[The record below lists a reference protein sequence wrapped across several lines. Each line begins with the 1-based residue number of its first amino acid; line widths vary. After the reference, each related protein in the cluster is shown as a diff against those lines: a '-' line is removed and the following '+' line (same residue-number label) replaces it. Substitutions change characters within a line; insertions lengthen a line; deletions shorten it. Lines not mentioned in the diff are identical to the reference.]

1 VIVQVERIAERGT
14 LNPRQVK
21 IPGILVDCVVVA
33 KPEHHWQTFG
43 EPYSPAFSCEI
54 RMLMQTV
61 PPMEMS
67 PRKIVVRRAAFEL
80 KPNSIVNL
88 GIGMPEGVSAVANEE
103 RVLEYVTLTA
113 ESGMIGGLPSA
124 GLNFGAG
131 INIDA
136 LIDEPYQFDYYDGG
150 GLDIAFLGAAEIDA
164 EGNVNVSKFG
174 PRFIGP
180 GGFIDISQN
189 SKKVCFVGMFT
200 AAGLKASVKD
210 GKLRI
215 DQEGRE
221 KKFVRQVEQKTFSG
235 KLAAMKKQSVLYIT
249 ERCVFSLCEEGLEL
263 IEIAPGIDL
272 ETQILPLMGFRP
284 IMRKPL
290 KLMDPRIFRL
300 PPMGLKAD
308 LLTIPL
314 EERFTYHSADNVF
327 FINLENYYVKTSEEI
342 QRMKE
347 VVEGTL
353 APLGKKVHTI
363 ANYDNFNVSPDLVDE
378 FSDMVK
384 YVTKFYETVTR
395 YTTSTFLRMKLGDEL
410 QKRGVAPHIYES
422 REEARRA
429 LAGS

>member
-1 VIVQVERIAERGT
+1 
-14 LNPRQVK
+14 
-21 IPGILVDCVVVA
+21 
-33 KPEHHWQTFG
+33 
-43 EPYSPAFSCEI
+43 
-54 RMLMQTV
+54 M
-61 PPMEMS
+61 
-67 PRKIVVRRAAFEL
+67 
-80 KPNSIVNL
+80 
-88 GIGMPEGVSAVANEE
+88 
-103 RVLEYVTLTA
+103 LEYFTLTA

-150 GLDIAFLGAAEIDA
+150 GLDIAFLGAAEVDQ

-174 PRFIGP
+174 PRFVGP

-200 AAGLKASVKD
+200 AGGLKASVKD

-221 KKFVRQVEQKTFSG
+221 RKFVRQVEQKTFSG
-235 KLAAMKKQSVLYIT
+235 RLAAMKKQSVLYIT
-249 ERCVFSLCEEGLEL
+249 ERCVFSLCDAGLEL

-272 ETQILPLMGFRP
+272 ETQILPLMGFKP
-284 IMRKPL
+284 IMRKAP
-290 KLMDPRIFRL
+290 KLMDPRIFQL

-314 EERFTYHSADNVF
+314 EERFTYQSADNVF
-327 FINLENYYVKTSEEI
+327 FINLENYYVKSSEEI

-347 VVEGTL
+347 IVEETL

-363 ANYDNFNVSPDLVDE
+363 IDPIFW
-378 FSDMVK
+378 
-384 YVTKFYETVTR
+384 
-395 YTTSTFLRMKLGDEL
+395 TTS
-410 QKRGVAPHIYES
+410 
-422 REEARRA
+422 
-429 LAGS
+429 